1 MRHARVPL
9 SRLIAV
15 AMGCVMLAGCGG
27 GSTTT
32 TPTPIPT
39 PTPVAN
45 SITVTVNAGPANNA
59 VNMAYVSVTVC
70 NPSGSSTCVTI
81 PNVQVDT
88 GSSGLRI
95 LASAPQVSTL
105 NLSQVTAGATPVYEC
120 YAYPDGAYLWGP
132 VMQGGVSMSGE
143 SATNVPIQ
151 VIDNVAA
158 PASVLSSCDPIGG
171 NNLGTSTLL
180 QANGILG
187 IGPALQDCGVLCT
200 GSTVLPYY
208 WLCTSSSTCT
218 SPAAVPTPTQVSNP
232 VAFFNGSDN
241 NGVMLTM
248 GSLGSTNEANS
259 GSGTLYFGIGTQT
272 DNALGSSTKAYALSL
287 NTLNGIAYDSIFAT
301 YNGNSYPAYVDSAE
315 NFLFLLDPAT
325 VAAYSAG
332 AGITSCPGA
341 VPLSEYYCTSSA
353 PSLPFTIK
361 DSGTD
366 SSTVTL
372 TIGNGTTLYN
382 SSVANG
388 GSNTAFSNL
397 AGGYS
402 GLVNDEVILGM
413 PFFYGRTVYVGI
425 AGQAPPSGL
434 SATTYGA
441 LGYWAF

>member
-1 MRHARVPL
+1 
-9 SRLIAV
+9 
-15 AMGCVMLAGCGG
+15 
-27 GSTTT
+27 
-32 TPTPIPT
+32 
-39 PTPVAN
+39 
-45 SITVTVNAGPANNA
+45 
-59 VNMAYVSVTVC
+59 MAYVSVEVC
-70 NPSGSSTCVTI
+70 SAGATTNCVII

-95 LASAPQVSTL
+95 LASYPGVSGL
-105 NLSQVTAGATPVYEC
+105 NLSQVNTTTGSPVYEC

-132 VMQGGVSMSGE
+132 VVQAGFSMAGE

-151 VIDNVAA
+151 VIDNLAA
-158 PASVLSSCDPIGG
+158 PANVLSSCNPIGG
-171 NNLGTSTLL
+171 SSLGTSTLL

-187 IGPALQDCGVLCT
+187 IGPALQDCGSLCT

-208 WLCTSSSTCT
+208 WVCSSSSACT

-248 GSLGSTNEANS
+248 GSVVSS
-259 GSGTLYFGIGTQT
+259 GATSATGTLNFGIGTQT

-287 NTLNGIAYDSIFAT
+287 STLNGIAYDSIFAT
-301 YNGNSYPAYVDSAE
+301 YNNVSYPAYVDSAE
-315 NFLFLLDPAT
+315 NFLFLLDPT
-325 VAAYSAG
+325 TIAAASAG
-332 AGITSCPGA
+332 AGITSCPGNPP
-341 VPLSEYYCTSSA
+341 VGEYYCTSSA

-361 DSGTD
+361 DAGSD
-366 SSTVTL
+366 SSTLTL
-372 TIGNGTTLYN
+372 TLGNGTTLYN

-388 GSNTAFSNL
+388 GSNIAFSNL
-397 AGGYS
+397 AGGYA
-402 GLVNDEVILGM
+402 LANDEVILGM